1 MDPEPVHNMLEN
13 ARERLLSE
21 RVADGH
27 WEGKLS
33 TSALSTA
40 TAVLALHVVD
50 PEAHAKIIEDGVAWL
65 VKNQN
70 KDGGWG
76 DTVESRSNI
85 STTLLCRSAVRRWR
99 KAVKHDDSPQ
109 PDRGKLMKR
118 ANEKLNRAGSWVRQ
132 NIGGESHE
140 ALVEAVKARYGKDRT
155 FSVPI
160 LMACALGGLL
170 DKMPKRAWHRVL
182 PLPFELAAFPQKFF
196 AILQLPVVSYALPA
210 LIAIGYA
217 RYFHAPPAKPLAAL
231 RKRAW
236 KIASPLLE
244 RIQPEGGGFLE
255 ATPLTSF
262 VTMALAS
269 TDQADHPVVERGVG
283 FLLASV
289 RKNGSWPI
297 DTNLSTWTTTLALKA
312 LVPPQSDRAT
322 DCQLDSAAAVRNWLL
337 NQQYQVVHPYTA
349 AAPGGWAWTD
359 LPGGVPDADDT
370 AGALIALRRLA
381 DESRFAE
388 CRDAAARGFQWLCDL
403 QNRDGGI
410 PTFCR
415 GWGALPFDRSSA
427 DLSAHVIRACHEW
440 VDDLPPLIRARVRW
454 MEHRAQIFLH
464 RTRRNDGSWLPLWFG
479 NQHERD
485 DINPTYGT
493 AKVVLALAF
502 SDPFAMLPSALDWLR
517 RQQNEDGG
525 WGGGKDSMSSIEET
539 ALAIDAIANG
549 CQSLHGPGDAT
560 ADWLLVLERGVEW
573 LRIATGDGHAFPPSP
588 IGFYFAKL
596 WYFEKLYPQVWT
608 ISALE
613 SVKRLLSNALITD
626 PSNHPAP

>member
-1 MDPEPVHNMLEN
+1 MLLETVHNMLDN
-13 ARERLLSE
+13 SRERLLSE
-21 RVADGH
+21 RVAAGH

-50 PEAHAKIIEDGVAWL
+50 PDVHAAVIEDGVAWL

-85 STTLLCRSAVRRWR
+85 STTLLCRAAVRRWH
-99 KAVKHDDSPQ
+99 KAVKHDDSPK
-109 PDRGKLMKR
+109 PDRGKLMNR

-132 NIGGESHE
+132 NIGGESHD

-160 LMACALGGLL
+160 LMACTLGGLL
-170 DKMPKRAWHRVL
+170 DKKPKRAWRRVL

-196 AILQLPVVSYALPA
+196 AVLQLPVVSYALPA

-217 RYFHAPPAKPLAAL
+217 RFFHAPPPKPLAAL

-255 ATPLTSF
+255 AAPLTSF

-269 TDQADHPVVERGVG
+269 TDQRDHPVVKRGVE

-297 DTNLSTWTTTLALKA
+297 DTNLATWTTTLVVKA
-312 LVPPQSDRAT
+312 LVPAQSEPSA
-322 DCQLDSAAAVRNWLL
+322 QLDSTDSVRRWLL
-337 NQQYQVVHPYTA
+337 DQQYQTVHPYTA

-370 AGALIALRRLA
+370 PGALIALRRLA
-381 DESRFAE
+381 DRENFSE
-388 CRDAAARGFQWLCDL
+388 CRDAAARGFEWLCDL

-440 VDDLPPLIRARVRW
+440 VDDLPPLIRARARW
-454 MEHRAQIFLH
+454 MEHRAHIFLH
-464 RTRRNDGSWLPLWFG
+464 RTRRDDGSWLPLWFG
-479 NQHERD
+479 NQHELD

-502 SDPFAMLPSALDWLR
+502 SDPFAMLPKALDWLCHR
-517 RQQNEDGG
+517 QNEDGG
-525 WGGGKDSMSSIEET
+525 WGGGKKSPSSIEET
-539 ALAIDAIANG
+539 ALALEAVANG
-549 CQSLHGPGDAT
+549 CRSLHDQGKDVSAWSSAIEP
-560 ADWLLVLERGVEW
+560 GVEW
-573 LRIATGDGHAFPPSP
+573 LRNATGDGHAFPPSP

-613 SVKRLLSNALITD
+613 AVKKLQSAL
-626 PSNHPAP
+626 